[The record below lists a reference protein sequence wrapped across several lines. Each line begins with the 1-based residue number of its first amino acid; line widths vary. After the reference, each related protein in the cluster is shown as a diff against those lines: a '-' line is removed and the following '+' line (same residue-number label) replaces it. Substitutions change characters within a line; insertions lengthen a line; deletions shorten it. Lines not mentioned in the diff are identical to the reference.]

1 MKKIAFIVSGK
12 SPKTIPGGLGAY
24 SYNVAAILNDMG
36 FKVYIIGFSSQNEV
50 LKLDFATLIHFKNPY
65 SRLLGLGAVMI
76 GSIFVKKMEE
86 VINHELPDEILVYSA
101 GIWGIAGIKLKKKL
115 SHRNIRV
122 KTLVAYFTTHKHE
135 YQGHLKGA
143 SVKDYGLIPH
153 MLIRLLYVFARCFY
167 SPIERNMLAD
177 SDIVVIHYN
186 STYEI
191 LLNEFP
197 SLDKNKIVKIPYYI
211 DLYNRTSDVKFAPK
225 NTHDISIPT
234 VTVFCRQDPRK
245 GINVFLK
252 AVKILKERGIKFN
265 CLIVGNGVFLNQN
278 KRLTEKLGLADFV
291 KFLGFVDS
299 VEDVLDN
306 TDIYVLPSFEE
317 GAGAISLLEAMKKG
331 IAIVTTKCDGI
342 PEDFIEDK
350 TGILVT
356 PGDAN
361 QMSDAIELL
370 LRDQHLRNKLAQN
383 VKIDYYK
390 RFTFEK
396 MKEGIRHIL
405 ECKGTICN

>member
-1 MKKIAFIVSGK
+1 MKKIAFIISGK

-65 SRLLGLGAVMI
+65 SQFFGLGAVMI
-76 GSIFVKKMEE
+76 GAIFVKKMEE
-86 VINHELPDEILVYSA
+86 VVDREVPDEVLIYGASY
-101 GIWGIAGIKLKKKL
+101 WGIAGVKLKKKL
-115 SHRNIRV
+115 MRKNINV
-122 KTLVAYFTTHKHE
+122 KTIVGYFTTFRHE
-135 YQGHLKGA
+135 YAGHLSGA
-143 SVKDYGLIPH
+143 PIKDYGLVSH
-153 MLIRLLYVFARCFY
+153 MLIRSLYIFARCFY
-167 SPIERNMLAD
+167 TPIERKIL
-177 SDIVVIHYN
+177 SLTDIIIIHYD
-186 STYEI
+186 STRKI

-197 SLDKNKIVKIPYYI
+197 SLNKAKIVKIPYYI
-211 DLYNRTSDVKFAPK
+211 DLYARTSDIKFVPESVS
-225 NTHDISIPT
+225 NRSIPT
-234 VTVFCRQDPRK
+234 VSVICRQDPRK
-245 GINVFLK
+245 GINTFLK
-252 AVKILKERGIKFN
+252 AVKILKERRLNFN
-265 CLIVGNGVFLNQN
+265 CLIVGSGIFLNQN
-278 KRLTEKLGLADFV
+278 KRLAKRLGLIGDI

-299 VEDVLDN
+299 VEEVLNN
-306 TDIYVLPSFEE
+306 TDIYVLPSIEE

-331 IAIVTTKCDGI
+331 IAIVSTKCDGI
-342 PEDFIEDK
+342 PEDFIEGK

-361 QMSDAIELL
+361 QMSDAIGLL

-383 VKIDYYK
+383 VKIDYYE

-405 ECKGTICN
+405 ECKGAICN